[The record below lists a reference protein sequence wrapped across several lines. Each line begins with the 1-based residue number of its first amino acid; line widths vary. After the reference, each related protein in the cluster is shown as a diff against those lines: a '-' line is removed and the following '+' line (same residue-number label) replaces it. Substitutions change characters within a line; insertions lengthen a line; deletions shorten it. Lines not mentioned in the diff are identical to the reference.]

1 MSLVRRL
8 SIFLFILLST
18 LLLLGCPWSSERTFE
33 PVNKDQKVTM
43 FDRYRLDLYSHLPSR
58 FRMMCEV
65 KFLTPHK
72 DSLRLDTIPV
82 FLIDSICLK
91 GNCVGGILCEEVI
104 DVFTQY
110 YDRPLVPG
118 DPPPISPIAKEMRF
132 NQYLTPGRYSIEGT
146 KPVPFE
152 CQDRDLE
159 VWIYARLLDRLSRLT
174 IAAETKRIPFR
185 IFTRR
190 GVALGS

>member
-1 MSLVRRL
+1 
-8 SIFLFILLST
+8 
-18 LLLLGCPWSSERTFE
+18 
-33 PVNKDQKVTM
+33 M
-43 FDRYRLDLYSHLPSR
+43 FDRYRLDLYSHLPGR
-58 FRMMCEV
+58 FRMLCDV

-72 DSLRLDTIPV
+72 DTSRLDTIPV

-91 GNCVGGILCEEVI
+91 GNCVGGSLCEEAI
-104 DVFTQY
+104 DIFTLY
-110 YDRPLVPG
+110 YDSLLFPL
-118 DPPPISPIAKEMRF
+118 SPNAKEMRF
-132 NQYLTPGRYSIEGT
+132 NDYLVPGNYSIEGT